1 MGRQKSTPSQIHQ
14 AAPNP
19 PAGPSSSREEAT
31 FTLRVRHPNGTD
43 RLSVRPSQT
52 IGDVRRMVALIAK
65 IEPASRALLFSDMG
79 CTEALA
85 DDDEALGPLGLA
97 LSNGDMLTM
106 KEKPKAPAR
115 KKKGEDAAADAD
127 GGGAAPSAKRPKPAA
142 GKGGGEYLREGK
154 TPRDIAIAFMTPEQ
168 RLSGEAAYSQMA
180 AAARLDALATH
191 KIELTTTTSKAG
203 KKSLVAQFTSNRRP
217 YEERGPCYS
226 LEELV
231 GVVAEIVG
239 RQTTSSRRTATSASH
254 LVNAEQIARRSPAM
268 FWSIY
273 ALGDAGSSF
282 DERLRHV
289 VGLAGAV

>member
-1 MGRQKSTPSQIHQ
+1 MPRQKATPSQIHQ
-14 AAPNP
+14 AADPLVV
-19 PAGPSSSREEAT
+19 GSSSREEVP

-52 IGDVRRMVALIAK
+52 LGDVRRMVAHIAR

-79 CTEALA
+79 CTEPLV
-85 DDDEALGPLGLA
+85 DDDEELGPLGLA
-97 LSNGDMLTM
+97 LANGDMLTM

-115 KKKGEDAAADAD
+115 KKKEEEDVGADGDAAA
-127 GGGAAPSAKRPKPAA
+127 SNKRQKPA
-142 GKGGGEYLREGK
+142 GKSGGEYLREGK

-180 AAARLDALATH
+180 AAARLDALAAQ

-203 KKSLVAQFTSNRRP
+203 KKSLIAQFTSNRRP

-226 LEELV
+226 LDELV
-231 GVVAEIVG
+231 GIMAEIVG
-239 RQTTSSRRTATSASH
+239 RQTTSSRRTASSASH
-254 LVNAEQIARRSPAM
+254 LINAEQIARRSPAM

-273 ALGDAGSSF
+273 ALGDNGSSF
-282 DERLRHV
+282 DERLQHV
-289 VGLAGAV
+289 LGLANVQLNV